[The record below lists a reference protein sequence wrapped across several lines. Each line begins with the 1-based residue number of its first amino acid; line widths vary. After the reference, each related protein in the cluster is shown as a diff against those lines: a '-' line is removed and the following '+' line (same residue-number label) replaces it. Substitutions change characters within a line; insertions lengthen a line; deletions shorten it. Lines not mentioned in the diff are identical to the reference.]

1 MFVPDLDA
9 VLGGEGYKSGGFEVV
24 AVSFEESPF
33 GVDCFDVNF
42 VYFCYFL
49 KGIVYFEVGY
59 VEGFVDG
66 LAGDV

>member
-1 MFVPDLDA
+1 MFVPDVDA

-24 AVSFEESPF
+24 AVSFEKAPF
-33 GVDCFDVNF
+33 SVEGFDVDF
-42 VYFCYFL
+42 VDFGDFL
-49 KGIVYFEVGY
+49 EGVADFKVGY